1 MSPKD
6 EQKLFYRL
14 DEVCRLTKVDAATIA
29 LWEKELPFIEPGLTG
44 SGQKIYRPK
53 DLEII
58 RRVKELLSR
67 ENCTLSGAR
76 RRIEEEMNLRPMPA
90 VHPEKIVKLL
100 RQVRDE
106 LQDLSRTLE
115 PPAKKT

>member
-1 MSPKD
+1 MSPKE

-14 DEVCRLTKVDAATIA
+14 DEVCRLTKVDAATVA
-29 LWEKELPFIEPGLTG
+29 LWEKELPFIEPGFTG

-53 DLEII
+53 DVDII

-90 VHPEKIVKLL
+90 VHPDKIVKLL
-100 RQVRDE
+100 RQVREE
-106 LQDLSRTLE
+106 LWDISQTLE
-115 PPAKKT
+115 PPAKKI